1 MKRNE
6 YFDIEKIY
14 SSVNDNFPTI
24 CFFFYRQI
32 GNNNGTVHPN
42 WIFSLMPTLLNIRSH
57 VTLHR
62 LTLFS
67 WTILAIVA
75 LHLAIIIYNVTHR
88 IVINIGIP
96 SRIHSHTNIP
106 SSIMISVSAVLYI
119 ALLSRFVFFILFLP
133 QKDIVVLRSN
143 KQTSSLPEPFTSHQ

>member
-1 MKRNE
+1 MILILKK
-6 YFDIEKIY
+6 YILLWMIISKPF
-14 SSVNDNFPTI
+14 V
-24 CFFFYRQI
+24 FFSRQI
-32 GNNNGTVHPN
+32 GNNNGTIHPN
-42 WIFSLMPTLLNIRSH
+42 WILSLMPTLLNIRSH

-67 WTILAIVA
+67 WTILAILA
-75 LHLAIIIYNVTHR
+75 LHLAIIIYNVTHW

-96 SRIHSHTNIP
+96 SRIHSNTNIP
-106 SSIMISVSAVLYI
+106 SSIMISVYAVLYI
-119 ALLSRFVFFILFLP
+119 ALLSRFFFILYLP